1 MRIDLK
7 HWNLVNVK
15 LLVVKTQLHMIIM
28 MLHTINQLKME
39 ELIKLK
45 IFIVNV
51 LNVINHNKQ
60 NQKKNLKITKWIGKN
75 D

>member
-1 MRIDLK
+1 
-7 HWNLVNVK
+7 
-15 LLVVKTQLHMIIM
+15 MIIM
-28 MLHTINQLKME
+28 TLHMINQLKKE

-75 D
+75 DYNILKTKN